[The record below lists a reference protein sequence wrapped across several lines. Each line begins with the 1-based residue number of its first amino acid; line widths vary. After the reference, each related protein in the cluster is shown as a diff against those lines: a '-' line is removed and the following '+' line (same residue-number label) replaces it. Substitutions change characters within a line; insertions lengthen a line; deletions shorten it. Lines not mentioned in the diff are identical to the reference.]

1 MVFKKSKRRLFI
13 LATLISLLLTGCSG
27 SSSSDSSDV
36 SNEILDFL
44 SDSANVSSVKD
55 ASLSSCPLATLG
67 EMADSFMTSPSWRDF
82 SSTSGGTVVEL
93 KGEILYDDYPADA
106 LIQFNLSGGSF
117 EAVYLGINGIDQ
129 SLLILNALL
138 TKMCDAT
145 Y

>member
-1 MVFKKSKRRLFI
+1 MKKLENNTIKISTIQAPEVKTALEKMKNYMMHKRYSPHSI
-13 LATLISLLLTGCSG
+13 LNYI
-27 SSSSDSSDV
+27 
-36 SNEILDFL
+36 
-44 SDSANVSSVKD
+44 SSVGHFLRITKITD
-55 ASLSSCPLATLG
+55 
-67 EMADSFMTSPSWRDF
+67 
-82 SSTSGGTVVEL
+82 L
-93 KGEILYDDYPADA
+93 KEINNDA